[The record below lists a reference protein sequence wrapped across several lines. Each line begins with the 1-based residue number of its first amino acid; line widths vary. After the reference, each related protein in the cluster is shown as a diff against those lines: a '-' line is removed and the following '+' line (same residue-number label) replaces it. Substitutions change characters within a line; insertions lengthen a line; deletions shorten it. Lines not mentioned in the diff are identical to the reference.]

1 MNRTLPP
8 SGILFL
14 FLASVLT
21 SGASEEPTAEPVLLA
36 GPVYKTAL
44 PPKIDGVLDEACW
57 KKAEAHGVNFIMGKM
72 GVEAE
77 RTPMDVKYT
86 WDDHYFYIGYETFD
100 ENLVAIGEEDEQ
112 GPSDNRRQTASI
124 WSHDPTLKID
134 VAEFFITFGDQHL
147 FWELHHNALN
157 HFSDVLIIRDLPAW
171 KNPRERSVQTRWNIY
186 FGHREYLEDE
196 GPIELPDKTLHFKL
210 ATAVKL
216 KPKADGRPSTPNQ
229 EGDKDAGYT
238 AELRVPWHGLG
249 AALST
254 QTMIELPPEE
264 EGGRPIFKPGGPWKM
279 AGRDLWVIAV
289 CQNAD
294 LKDRY
299 HHSGEHFKGG
309 WFHHGVKAYP
319 RFKLVDGEA
328 KPE

>member
-1 MNRTLPP
+1 LPVTDAL
-8 SGILFL
+8 G
-14 FLASVLT
+14 
-21 SGASEEPTAEPVLLA
+21 EPAAELGPLA
-36 GPVYKTAL
+36 GSLHKAAA

-57 KKAEAHGVNFIMGKM
+57 KKAEVQNVSFIMGKK
-72 GVEAE
+72 GVKAE
-77 RTPMDVKYT
+77 SSPMAAKYT

-100 ENLVAIGEEDEQ
+100 QNLVAVGEEDKQ
-112 GPSDNRRQTASI
+112 GPADNRRQTASI
-124 WSHDPTLKID
+124 WSHDPDLKID

-171 KNPRERSVQTRWNIY
+171 KKPRERSVQTRWNIY
-186 FGHREYLEDE
+186 FGHREYIQDE

-216 KPKADGRPSTPNQ
+216 KPKADGQPSTPNK
-229 EGDKDAGYT
+229 EDDKDSGYT
-238 AELRVPWHGLG
+238 AELRIPWHGLG
-249 AALST
+249 APLSA
-254 QTMIELPPEE
+254 QTMIQLPPEE
-264 EGGRPIFKPGGPWKM
+264 EGGRPIYKPGGPWKM

-294 LKDRY
+294 LKNRY

-309 WFHHGVKAYP
+309 WFHHGVKDYP
-319 RFKLVDGEA
+319 RFELVDGEA
-328 KPE
+328 KSE